1 MLGSNRVRQEIAPSE
16 GYEESLP
23 VVELVGERATEQR
36 YLAQAQKNEATLI
49 VLDKQWRELP
59 ADLPHMQARITEERR
74 EHLNLLTDAEKGP
87 TVLLKL
93 TEVFM
98 LRLGIA
104 KPGLGYGWVSDR
116 PAAMAL
122 LETDGMCM
130 LLRLRRHCP
139 DLLLLRCGAMRGC
152 SRCRRTMRVMVG
164 WVGGVAHDY
173 AAGGCSVF
181 AV

>member
-23 VVELVGERATEQR
+23 VVKLVGERATEQR

-122 LETDGMCM
+122 LETDGSVYVTAPAASWP
-130 LLRLRRHCP
+130 RPAVVTVRRNARVLAVP
-139 DLLLLRCGAMRGC
+139 KNYGSYGGVGWRCG
-152 SRCRRTMRVMVG
+152 T
-164 WVGGVAHDY
+164 
-173 AAGGCSVF
+173 
-181 AV
+181 